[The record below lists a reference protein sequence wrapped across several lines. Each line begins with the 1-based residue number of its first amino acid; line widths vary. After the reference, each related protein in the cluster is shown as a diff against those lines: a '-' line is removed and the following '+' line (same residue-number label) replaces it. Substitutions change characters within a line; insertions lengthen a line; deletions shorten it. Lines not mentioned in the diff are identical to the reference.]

1 MTEVP
6 ALLSDVTVRR
16 GGRGGAAVTLRGRRL
31 KSLKGGNMREN
42 RENKENLEENYG
54 KSGKMR
60 ENVGKGGEDKG
71 KIKGNWAK
79 WRKYAETLRG
89 K

>member
-31 KSLKGGNMREN
+31 KSLKRGNMREN
-42 RENKENLEENYG
+42 RESKENLEKNYG
-54 KSGKMR
+54 KSGKMW
-60 ENVGKGGEDKG
+60 GKGG
-71 KIKGNWAK
+71 KIKEK
-79 WRKYAETLRG
+79 
-89 K
+89 

>member
-16 GGRGGAAVTLRGRRL
+16 GGRGGAAVTLRGRWL
-31 KSLKGGNMREN
+31 KSLKRGNMREN

-54 KSGKMR
+54 KSGKMW
-60 ENVGKGGEDKG
+60 GKGG
-71 KIKGNWAK
+71 KIKEK
-79 WRKYAETLRG
+79 
-89 K
+89 

>member
-31 KSLKGGNMREN
+31 KSLKRGNMRGN
-42 RENKENLEENYG
+42 REIKENLEENYG
-54 KSGKMR
+54 KSGKMW
-60 ENVGKGGEDKG
+60 GKGG
-71 KIKGNWAK
+71 KIKEK
-79 WRKYAETLRG
+79 
-89 K
+89 